1 MGIISDLFVSTP
13 AAAND
18 YAASI
23 LRGRTAHIGKYH
35 PAEYKGLTTLE
46 FGMLWA
52 LIEGVEWDIDKHMLE
67 EVSYGEG
74 DESWLC
80 RFQAPLVDLLSQLTD
95 ANIDK
100 YAVAWAQT
108 EELSGST
115 AADLRPIIVDLRRL
129 AIDAKTSGNQMFLWG
144 SL

>member
-1 MGIISDLFVSTP
+1 MGILSDLFVATP

-23 LRGRTAHIGKYH
+23 LRGRAVHTAKYH

-52 LIEGVEWDIDKHMLE
+52 LIEGAEWEIDKHMLE

-74 DESWLC
+74 NGSWLC
-80 RFQAPLVDLLSQLTD
+80 RFQSPLVDLLSQLTD
-95 ANIDK
+95 AHIDK
-100 YAVAWAQT
+100 YAAAWAQT

-115 AADLRPIIVDLRRL
+115 ASDLRPIVADLRRL
-129 AIDAKTSGNQMFLWG
+129 AIDARNSGQQLFLWG